1 MSIEVVPEVP
11 PGWPDWIDQTEFT
24 VKDGRDPLGLETI
37 TTDRIVPQLVPGIL
51 ALSGRA
57 RYFSLHLFLLD
68 EFQRRRLDP
77 TPQNQSTFFRMRE
90 FEFGAAVLL
99 CKHCGSEAAPVG
111 AQSLRGI
118 VRRATDYL
126 DRGFSVDSDYGGFG
140 LYYRS
145 PLGDLGLIRQRGV
158 LVGEEPLPVD
168 IIAGPRAE
176 AIATAF
182 REAIADTDYYRNHFM
197 GDQPIPVVALREF
210 AEVGCLCRLSAFP
223 GEATLVRSIFFDE
236 APGIQ
241 PADVQRRREAF
252 ALRLRL
258 AGEDPMVITNEAR
271 HRAATWSAL
280 SAMPLADKSLWVDT
294 VQRWAA
300 LYGKEYFQE
309 GLLILWRELNRIGR
323 QRCPADGLP
332 RREFLRVFEQETAS
346 TVLNLKGT
354 TFTVKGEEST
364 SSLLTNVQRLT
375 ASSSLEELRRWSVE
389 TEGNCA
395 AALLLLLALFD
406 RVSVTDGFPAD
417 AAWYQIAREG
427 GNQQPGLVGFVVQM
441 RQHISSNPTVA
452 ETLSWLVRRFIL
464 STHER
469 IAMGKLPDFTFRF
482 RMEAGHLR
490 FFSRP
495 GLDFGLADSRH
506 SALATLGRDMD
517 LWNSTDGTPVVTR
530 EGRKLIAAAFE

>member
-118 VRRATDYL
+118 VRRATDSL

-145 PLGDLGLIRQRGV
+145 SLSDLGLIRQRGV

-168 IIAGPRAE
+168 IVAGPRAE
-176 AIATAF
+176 AIAAAF

-197 GDQPIPVVALREF
+197 GDQPIPVGALREF
-210 AEVGCLCRLSAFP
+210 AEVGCLCRLSSFSH
-223 GEATLVRSIFFDE
+223 EATLVRSIFFDE
-236 APGIQ
+236 SPGIQ
-241 PADVQRRREAF
+241 LADVQRRREAF

-258 AGEDPMVITNEAR
+258 AEVDPMVITNEAR

-280 SAMPLADKSLWVDT
+280 SAMPPADKSRWVDT
-294 VQRWAA
+294 IQRWAA

-346 TVLNLKGT
+346 TVLNLAGT
-354 TFTVKGEEST
+354 TLTVKGEEST
-364 SSLLTNVQRLT
+364 SSLLANVQRLT
-375 ASSSLEELRRWSVE
+375 ASSSLEELRRWAVE

-406 RVSVTDGFPAD
+406 RVSVTDEFAAD

-427 GNQQPGLVGFVVQM
+427 GNQQPGLVGFVVQT
-441 RQHISSNPTVA
+441 RQHLSSNPTVA
-452 ETLSWLVRRFIL
+452 E
-464 STHER
+464 
-469 IAMGKLPDFTFRF
+469 
-482 RMEAGHLR
+482 
-490 FFSRP
+490 
-495 GLDFGLADSRH
+495 
-506 SALATLGRDMD
+506 
-517 LWNSTDGTPVVTR
+517 NS
-530 EGRKLIAAAFE
+530 

>member
-1 MSIEVVPEVP
+1 MSIEVVPEAP

-99 CKHCGSEAAPVG
+99 CRHCGSEAAPVG

-126 DRGFSVDSDYGGFG
+126 DRGFSVDSDYGGYG

-145 PLGDLGLIRQRGV
+145 PLGDLGLIRQRGG

-176 AIATAF
+176 AIAAAF
-182 REAIADTDYYRNHFM
+182 RGAIADTDYYRTHFM
-197 GDQPIPVVALREF
+197 GDHPIPVAALRDF
-210 AEVGCLCRLSAFP
+210 AEAGCLCRLSSFP
-223 GEATLVRSIFFDE
+223 HEATLVRSIFFDDS
-236 APGIQ
+236 PGI
-241 PADVQRRREAF
+241 PSEAVQRRREAF

-258 AGEDPMVITNEAR
+258 AGDDPMVVTNEAR
-271 HRAATWSAL
+271 HRTATWSAL
-280 SAMPLADKSLWVDT
+280 EAMPPTDKSRWVDT

-332 RREFLRVFEQETAS
+332 RRAFLRVFEQETAS
-346 TVLNLKGT
+346 TVLERAGESL
-354 TFTVKGEEST
+354 TVKGEDAT
-364 SSLLTNVQRLT
+364 SSLLESVQRIT
-375 ASSSLEELRRWSVE
+375 VSVSLEELRSWSVE
-389 TEGNCA
+389 TVGNSA
-395 AALLLLLALFD
+395 AALVLLLALFD
-406 RVSVTDGFPAD
+406 RVRSTDELAAD

-427 GNQQPGLVGFVVQM
+427 GNQQPGLVGFAAQM
-441 RQHISSNPTVA
+441 RQHLSSNPTVS

-469 IAMGKLPDFTFRF
+469 IATGKLPDFTFRF

-490 FFSRP
+490 FFSAP

-517 LWNSTDGTPVVTR
+517 LWTLIDGTPTVTA
-530 EGRKLIAAAFE
+530 EGRILIAAAFG